1 MSTQTQISEK
11 QLLLDIQ
18 PLIQNGESEKVRDML
33 GNYRPEDIADI
44 FWDLEMD
51 EAKFIIK
58 VVEKEKA
65 VELIRSLDPE
75 IQERFFKGYEA
86 REIADDVVAYL
97 DSDDSVDI
105 LNLLP
110 TRKAEE
116 VLSHLDDQDYAKS
129 LASMLHYD
137 DDIAGGLM
145 AKELVRVK
153 HNWTVSQ
160 CIEEIRKQAEEVESV
175 HAVYVVDEKDFLKGV
190 VSLKDIVLSKAH
202 TSVIEITNTEL
213 ISVNAYATGEEVARL
228 MNKYDLITIPVVDSM
243 NRLIG
248 RITIDDVVDFIKE
261 EADKD
266 FQLQAGLSESV
277 ESEDKVLILSRARL
291 PWLMVG
297 LLGGLGSSMLV
308 SNFEGDIS
316 HLPQMAFF
324 MPVVAAMGGNAGVQ
338 SSAIIVQGLANNT
351 LKSRNIIPKLA
362 KEFTVSLINGLV
374 CSAVLLMFNVLIGH
388 SYDLSMVVSIALI
401 TVIIFASLLGTITPL
416 ILERFRIDPALATGP
431 FITTTNDVIGLGV
444 YFMLGRILLGV

>member
-1 MSTQTQISEK
+1 MSNQVSEK
-11 QLLLDIQ
+11 QLLLQIL
-18 PLIQNGESEKVRDML
+18 PLIENQEAEAVRL
-33 GNYRPEDIADI
+33 LLEAYRPEDIADI
-44 FWDLEMD
+44 FWDIELD

-58 VVEKEKA
+58 VVGQEEA
-65 VELIRSLDPE
+65 VEIIRSLDE
-75 IQERFFKGYEA
+75 ELQERFFKGYA
-86 REIADDVVAYL
+86 AKEIADDVVSFL

-116 VLSHLDDQDYAKS
+116 VLSYLEDQEYAKN

-145 AKELVRVK
+145 AKELVQVK

-160 CIEEIRKQAEEVESV
+160 CIEEIRLQAEEVDSV
-175 HAVYVVDEKDFLKGV
+175 HAVYVVDDKNILKGV

-202 TSVIEITNTEL
+202 TSVIEITNTEF
-213 ISVNAYATGEEVARL
+213 IAVNAYATGEEVARL
-228 MNKYDLITIPVVDSM
+228 MNKYDLITIPVIDSM

-266 FQLQAGLSESV
+266 FQLQAGLSDSV
-277 ESEDKVLILSRARL
+277 VSEDKVLILSKARL

-297 LLGGLGSSMLV
+297 LMGGLGSSMLV
-308 SNFEGDIS
+308 SNFETDIS

-351 LKSRNIIPKLA
+351 LKSKNIMPKLA

-374 CSAVLLMFNVLIGH
+374 CSALLLMFNLFIGH
-388 SYDLSMVVSIALI
+388 DYDLSIVVSIALI

-416 ILERFRIDPALATGP
+416 ILEKFKIDPALATGP
-431 FITTTNDVIGLGV
+431 FVTTINDIIGLTV
-444 YFMLGRILLGV
+444 YFSLGRILLGA

>member
-1 MSTQTQISEK
+1 MSNQVSEK
-11 QLLLDIQ
+11 QLLLQIQ
-18 PLIQNGESEKVRDML
+18 PLIENHEAEAVRL
-33 GNYRPEDIADI
+33 LLEAYRPEDIADI
-44 FWDLEMD
+44 FWDIELD

-58 VVEKEKA
+58 VVGQKEA
-65 VELIRSLDPE
+65 VEIIRSLDE
-75 IQERFFKGYEA
+75 ELQERFFKGYTSK
-86 REIADDVVAYL
+86 EIADDVVSYL

-116 VLSHLDDQDYAKS
+116 VLSYLDDLDYAKN
-129 LASMLHYD
+129 LAAMLHYD
-137 DDIAGGLM
+137 DDVAGGLM
-145 AKELVRVK
+145 AKELVQVK

-160 CIEEIRKQAEEVESV
+160 CIEEIRLQAEEVDSV
-175 HAVYVVDEKDFLKGV
+175 HAVYVVDDKNILNGV

-202 TSVIEITNTEL
+202 TSVIEITNTEF
-213 ISVNAYATGEEVARL
+213 IAVNAYATGEEVARL
-228 MNKYDLITIPVVDSM
+228 MNKYDLITIPVIDSM

-266 FQLQAGLSESV
+266 FQLQAGLSDSV
-277 ESEDKVLILSRARL
+277 VSEDKVLILSKARL

-297 LLGGLGSSMLV
+297 LIGGLGSSMLV
-308 SNFEGDIS
+308 SNFETDIS

-351 LKSRNIIPKLA
+351 LKSKNILPKLA
-362 KEFTVSLINGLV
+362 KEFTVSLINGLA
-374 CSAVLLMFNVLIGH
+374 CSALLLMFNLIIGH
-388 SYDLSMVVSIALI
+388 NYDLSIVVSIALI

-416 ILERFRIDPALATGP
+416 ILEKFKIDPALATGP
-431 FITTTNDVIGLGV
+431 FVTTINDIIGLTV
-444 YFMLGRILLGV
+444 YFSLGRILLGA

>member
-1 MSTQTQISEK
+1 MSTQVSEK
-11 QLLLDIQ
+11 QLLLQIQ
-18 PLIQNGESEKVRDML
+18 PLIENQEAEAVRL
-33 GNYRPEDIADI
+33 LLEAYRPEDIAEI
-44 FWDLEMD
+44 FWDIELD

-58 VVEKEKA
+58 VVGQEEA
-65 VELIRSLDPE
+65 VEIIRSLDE
-75 IQERFFKGYEA
+75 ELQERFFKGCDA
-86 REIADDVVAYL
+86 KEIADDVVSYL

-116 VLSHLDDQDYAKS
+116 VLSYLDDQDYAKN
-129 LASMLHYD
+129 LAAMLHYD
-137 DDIAGGLM
+137 DDVAGGLM
-145 AKELVRVK
+145 AKELVQVK

-160 CIEEIRKQAEEVESV
+160 CIEEIRLQAEEVDSV
-175 HAVYVVDEKDFLKGV
+175 HAVYVVDDKNILKGV

-202 TSVIEITNTEL
+202 TSVIEITNTEF
-213 ISVNAYATGEEVARL
+213 IAVNAYATGEEVARL
-228 MNKYDLITIPVVDSM
+228 MNKYDLITIPVIDSM

-266 FQLQAGLSESV
+266 FQLQAGLSDSV
-277 ESEDKVLILSRARL
+277 VSEDKVLILSRARL

-297 LLGGLGSSMLV
+297 LMGGLGSSMLV
-308 SNFEGDIS
+308 SNFETDIS

-351 LKSRNIIPKLA
+351 LKSKNIMPKLA

-374 CSAVLLMFNVLIGH
+374 CSALLLLFNLLVGH
-388 SYDLSMVVSIALI
+388 HYNLSLVVSIALI

-416 ILERFRIDPALATGP
+416 ILEKFNIDPALATGP
-431 FITTTNDVIGLGV
+431 FVTTTNDIIGLTV
-444 YFMLGRILLGV
+444 YFSLGRMLLGA

>member
-1 MSTQTQISEK
+1 MSTQVSEK
-11 QLLLDIQ
+11 QLLLQIQ
-18 PLIQNGESEKVRDML
+18 PLIENQEAEAVRML
-33 GNYRPEDIADI
+33 LEAYRPEDIADI
-44 FWDLEMD
+44 FWDIELD

-58 VVEKEKA
+58 VVGQEEA
-65 VELIRSLDPE
+65 VEIIRSLDE
-75 IQERFFKGYEA
+75 ELQERFFKGYDA
-86 REIADDVVAYL
+86 KEIADDVVSYL

-116 VLSHLDDQDYAKS
+116 VLSYLDDQDYAKN
-129 LASMLHYD
+129 LAAMLHYD
-137 DDIAGGLM
+137 DDVAGGLM
-145 AKELVRVK
+145 AKELVQVK

-160 CIEEIRKQAEEVESV
+160 CIEEIRLQAEEVDSV
-175 HAVYVVDEKDFLKGV
+175 HAVYVVDDKNILKGV

-202 TSVIEITNTEL
+202 TSVIEITNTEF
-213 ISVNAYATGEEVARL
+213 IAVNAYATGEEVARL
-228 MNKYDLITIPVVDSM
+228 MNKYDLITIPVIDSM

-266 FQLQAGLSESV
+266 FQLQAGLSDSV
-277 ESEDKVLILSRARL
+277 VSEDKVLILSRARL

-297 LLGGLGSSMLV
+297 LMGGLGSSMLV
-308 SNFEGDIS
+308 SNFETDIS

-351 LKSRNIIPKLA
+351 LKSKNIMPKLA

-374 CSAVLLMFNVLIGH
+374 CSALLLMFNLLVGH
-388 SYDLSMVVSIALI
+388 HYNLSLVVSIALI

-416 ILERFRIDPALATGP
+416 ILEKFNIDPALATGP
-431 FITTTNDVIGLGV
+431 FVTTTNDIIGLTV
-444 YFMLGRILLGV
+444 YFSLGRMLLGA

>member
-1 MSTQTQISEK
+1 MSTQISEK
-11 QLLLDIQ
+11 ELLLRLK
-18 PLIQNGESEKVRDML
+18 PLLESSDSEGAVEILED
-33 GNYRPEDIADI
+33 YRPEDISDI
-44 FWDLEMD
+44 FWDIELD
-51 EAKFIIK
+51 EAKFLIK
-58 VVEKEKA
+58 ILDKQKA
-65 VELIRSLDPE
+65 VEVIRSLDPDL
-75 IQERFFKGYEA
+75 QERLFKGYES
-86 REIADDVVAYL
+86 REIADDVVSYL

-116 VLSHLDDQDYAKS
+116 VLSFIDDQDYAKN
-129 LASMLHYD
+129 LAAMLHYD

-145 AKELVRVK
+145 AKELVQVK

-175 HAVYVVDEKDFLKGV
+175 HAVYVTDDRNILKGV
-190 VSLKDIVLSKAH
+190 VSLKDIVLAKAH
-202 TSVIEITNTEL
+202 TSVIEITNTEF
-213 ISVNAYATGEEVARL
+213 IAINAYATGEEVARL
-228 MNKYDLITIPVVDSM
+228 MNKYDLITIPVIDSM

-297 LLGGLGSSMLV
+297 LAGGLGSSMLV
-308 SNFEGDIS
+308 SNFESDIAG
-316 HLPQMAFF
+316 LPQMAFF

-351 LKSRNIIPKLA
+351 LKSKDITPKLA

-374 CSAVLLMFNVLIGH
+374 CSAILLLFNVLVGH
-388 SYDLSMVVSIALI
+388 GYDLSMVVSIALI
-401 TVIIFASLLGTITPL
+401 SVIIFASLLGTITPL
-416 ILERFRIDPALATGP
+416 ILERFKVDPALATGP

-444 YFMLGRILLGV
+444 YFTLGRLLLGA

>member
-1 MSTQTQISEK
+1 MSTQVSEK
-11 QLLLDIQ
+11 QLLLQIQ
-18 PLIQNGESEKVRDML
+18 PLIENQEAEAVRL
-33 GNYRPEDIADI
+33 LLEAYRPEDIAEI
-44 FWDLEMD
+44 FWDIELD

-58 VVEKEKA
+58 VVGQEEA
-65 VELIRSLDPE
+65 VEIIRSLDE
-75 IQERFFKGYEA
+75 ELQERFFKGYDA
-86 REIADDVVAYL
+86 KEIADDVVSYL

-116 VLSHLDDQDYAKS
+116 VLSYLDDQDYAKN
-129 LASMLHYD
+129 LAAMLHYD
-137 DDIAGGLM
+137 DDVAGGLM
-145 AKELVRVK
+145 AKELVQVK

-160 CIEEIRKQAEEVESV
+160 CIEEIRLQAEEVDSV
-175 HAVYVVDEKDFLKGV
+175 HAVYVVDDKNILKGV

-202 TSVIEITNTEL
+202 TSVIEITNTEF
-213 ISVNAYATGEEVARL
+213 IAVNAYATGEEVARL
-228 MNKYDLITIPVVDSM
+228 MNKYDLITIPVIDSM

-266 FQLQAGLSESV
+266 FQLQAGLSDSV
-277 ESEDKVLILSRARL
+277 VSEDKVLILSRARL

-297 LLGGLGSSMLV
+297 LMGGLGSSMLV
-308 SNFEGDIS
+308 SNFETDIS

-351 LKSRNIIPKLA
+351 LKSKNIMPKLA

-374 CSAVLLMFNVLIGH
+374 CSALLLLFNLLVGH
-388 SYDLSMVVSIALI
+388 HYNLSLVVSIALI

-416 ILERFRIDPALATGP
+416 ILEKFNIDPALATGP
-431 FITTTNDVIGLGV
+431 FVTTTNDIIGLTV
-444 YFMLGRILLGV
+444 YFSLGRMLLGA

>member
-1 MSTQTQISEK
+1 MNSQVSEK
-11 QLLLDIQ
+11 LLLQIQ
-18 PLIQNGESEKVRDML
+18 PLIGSHDSEGARLILDE
-33 GNYRPEDIADI
+33 YRPEDIADI
-44 FWDLEMD
+44 FWDIELD

-58 VVEKEKA
+58 VVGQEEA
-65 VELIRSLDPE
+65 VEIIRSLDE
-75 IQERFFKGYEA
+75 ELQERFFKGYDA
-86 REIADDVVAYL
+86 KEIADDVVSYL

-116 VLSHLDDQDYAKS
+116 VLSYLDDQDYAKN
-129 LASMLHYD
+129 LAAMLHYD
-137 DDIAGGLM
+137 DDVAGGLM
-145 AKELVRVK
+145 AKELVQVK

-160 CIEEIRKQAEEVESV
+160 CIEEIRLQAEEVESV
-175 HAVYVVDEKDFLKGV
+175 HAVYVVDDKNILKGV

-202 TSVIEITNTEL
+202 TSVIEITNTEF
-213 ISVNAYATGEEVARL
+213 IAVNAYATGEEVARL
-228 MNKYDLITIPVVDSM
+228 MNKYDLITIPVIDSM

-266 FQLQAGLSESV
+266 FQLQAGLSDSV
-277 ESEDKVLILSRARL
+277 VSEDKVLILSKARL

-297 LLGGLGSSMLV
+297 LMGGLGSSMLV
-308 SNFEGDIS
+308 SNFETDIS
-316 HLPQMAFF
+316 NLPQMAFF

-351 LKSRNIIPKLA
+351 LKSKNIMPKLA

-374 CSAVLLMFNVLIGH
+374 CSALLLMFNLIIGH
-388 SYDLSMVVSIALI
+388 GYDLSIVVSIALI
-401 TVIIFASLLGTITPL
+401 TVIIFASLLGTVTPL
-416 ILERFRIDPALATGP
+416 ILEKFKIDPALATGP
-431 FITTTNDVIGLGV
+431 FVTTTNDIIGLTV
-444 YFMLGRILLGV
+444 YFSLGRILLGA

>member
-1 MSTQTQISEK
+1 MSTQISEK
-11 QLLLDIQ
+11 ELLLRLK
-18 PLIQNGESEKVRDML
+18 PLLEISDADAALEILEE
-33 GNYRPEDIADI
+33 YRPEDIAEI
-44 FWDLEMD
+44 FWDIELD
-51 EAKFIIK
+51 EAKFLIK
-58 VVEKEKA
+58 ILDKLKA
-65 VELIRSLDPE
+65 VEIIRSLDPDL
-75 IQERFFKGYEA
+75 QERLFKGYEP
-86 REIADDVVAYL
+86 REIAEDVVSYL

-110 TRKAEE
+110 TRKAED
-116 VLSHLDDQDYAKS
+116 VLSYIDDQDYAKN
-129 LASMLHYD
+129 LAAMLHYD

-145 AKELVRVK
+145 AKELVQVK

-160 CIEEIRKQAEEVESV
+160 CIEEIRQQAEEVDSV
-175 HAVYVVDEKDFLKGV
+175 HAVYVTDEKNVLKGV
-190 VSLKDIVLSKAH
+190 VSLKDIVLAKAH
-202 TSVIEITNTEL
+202 TSVIEITNTEF
-213 ISVNAYATGEEVARL
+213 IAVNAYATGEEVARL
-228 MNKYDLITIPVVDSM
+228 MNKYDLITIPVIDSM

-297 LLGGLGSSMLV
+297 LIGGLGSSMLV
-308 SNFEGDIS
+308 SNFETDIKG
-316 HLPQMAFF
+316 LPQMAFF

-351 LKSRNIIPKLA
+351 LKSKNILPKLG

-374 CSAVLLMFNVLIGH
+374 CSALLLMFNVLVGH
-388 SYDLSMVVSIALI
+388 GYDLSMVVSIALI

-416 ILERFRIDPALATGP
+416 ILERFKVDPALATGP

-444 YFMLGRILLGV
+444 YFTLGRLLLGA

>member
-1 MSTQTQISEK
+1 MTAQVSEK
-11 QLLLDIQ
+11 QLLLELQ
-18 PLIQNGESEKVRDML
+18 PLILQNDAESVRAVLEK
-33 GNYRPEDIADI
+33 YRPEDVADI
-44 FWDLEMD
+44 FWDIELD
-51 EAKFIIK
+51 EAKYLIK
-58 VVEKEKA
+58 VIDKDHA
-65 VELIRSLDPE
+65 VEIIRSLDSE
-75 IQERFFKGYEA
+75 LQERLFKGYTSQ
-86 REIADDVVAYL
+86 EIADDVINYL
-97 DSDDSVDI
+97 ESDDSVDI

-110 TRKAEE
+110 IRKAEE
-116 VLSHLDDQDYAKS
+116 VLSFVNDQDYANS
-129 LASMLHYD
+129 LAAMLHYD

-145 AKELVRVK
+145 AKELVQVK

-175 HAVYVVDEKDFLKGV
+175 HAVYVVDERNILKGV

-202 TSVIEITNTEL
+202 TSVIEITKTEF

-291 PWLMVG
+291 PWLMIG
-297 LLGGLGSSMLV
+297 LFGGLGSSMIV
-308 SNFEGDIS
+308 SNYEGAIA

-351 LKSRNIIPKLA
+351 LKSKNILPKLA
-362 KEFTVSLINGLV
+362 KEFTVSMINGLV
-374 CSAVLLMFNVLIGH
+374 CSALLLFFNLVIGH
-388 SYDLSMVVSIALI
+388 GYDLSLVVSIALI

-416 ILERFRIDPALATGP
+416 ILERLKIDPALATGP
-431 FITTTNDVIGLGV
+431 FITTTNDVIGLTV
-444 YFMLGRILLGV
+444 YFTLGRLLLGV

>member
-1 MSTQTQISEK
+1 MSTQISEK
-11 QLLLDIQ
+11 QLLNDILPFIQEANATGAGEVLD
-18 PLIQNGESEKVRDML
+18 NH
-33 GNYRPEDIADI
+33 RPEDIADI
-44 FWDLEMD
+44 FWDLEPD
-51 EAKFIIK
+51 EAKFLVKAIQD
-58 VVEKEKA
+58 KEKA
-65 VELIRSLDPE
+65 VDVIRSLDE
-75 IQERFFKGYEA
+75 ELQEKLFKAYDA
-86 REIADDVVAYL
+86 AEIAEDVVAYL

-110 TRKAEE
+110 TQKAEE
-116 VLSHLDDQDYAKS
+116 VLSHLDDQDYAKN
-129 LASMLHYD
+129 LASMLHYA

-145 AKELVRVK
+145 AKELVQVR

-160 CIEEIRKQAEEVESV
+160 CIEEIRKQAEEVQSV
-175 HAVYVVDEKDFLKGV
+175 HTVYVVDEKNVLKGV
-190 VSLKDIVLSKAH
+190 VSLKNIVLTKPHA
-202 TSVIEITNTEL
+202 SVIEITNTEP
-213 ISVNAYATGEEVARL
+213 ISVNAYATGEEVAGL
-228 MNKYDLITIPVVDSM
+228 MTKYDLIAIPVVDSM

-248 RITIDDVVDFIKE
+248 RITIDDMVDFIRE

-266 FQLQAGLSESV
+266 FQLQAGLSENV

-297 LLGGLGSSMLV
+297 LIGGLGSSMLV

-316 HLPQMAFF
+316 RLPQIAFF

-351 LKSRNIIPKLA
+351 LKSKNIMPKLA
-362 KEFTVSLINGLV
+362 KEFTVSLINGLA
-374 CSAVLLMFNVLIGH
+374 CSAILLLFNVVLGH
-388 SYDLSMVVSIALI
+388 GYDLSMVVSIALI

-416 ILERFRIDPALATGP
+416 ILERLKIDPALATGP

-444 YFMLGRILLGV
+444 YFLLGRLLLGTF

>member
-1 MSTQTQISEK
+1 MSNQVSEK
-11 QLLLDIQ
+11 QLLLQIL
-18 PLIQNGESEKVRDML
+18 PLIENQEAEAVRL
-33 GNYRPEDIADI
+33 LLEAYRPEDIADI
-44 FWDLEMD
+44 FWDIELD

-58 VVEKEKA
+58 VVGQEEA
-65 VELIRSLDPE
+65 VEIIRSLDE
-75 IQERFFKGYEA
+75 ELQERFFKGYA
-86 REIADDVVAYL
+86 AKEIADDVVSFL

-116 VLSHLDDQDYAKS
+116 VLSYLEDQEYAKN

-145 AKELVRVK
+145 AKELVQVK

-160 CIEEIRKQAEEVESV
+160 CIEEIRLQAEEVDSV
-175 HAVYVVDEKDFLKGV
+175 HAVYVVDDKNILKGV

-202 TSVIEITNTEL
+202 TSVIEITNTEF
-213 ISVNAYATGEEVARL
+213 IAVNAYATGEEVARL
-228 MNKYDLITIPVVDSM
+228 MNKYDLITIPVIDSM

-266 FQLQAGLSESV
+266 FQLQAGLSDSV
-277 ESEDKVLILSRARL
+277 VSEDKVLILSKARL

-297 LLGGLGSSMLV
+297 LMGGLGSSMLV
-308 SNFEGDIS
+308 SNFETDIS

-351 LKSRNIIPKLA
+351 LKSKNIMPKLA

-374 CSAVLLMFNVLIGH
+374 CSALLLMFNLFIGH
-388 SYDLSMVVSIALI
+388 HYDLSIVVSIALI

-416 ILERFRIDPALATGP
+416 ILEKFKIDPALATGP
-431 FITTTNDVIGLGV
+431 FVTTINDIIGLTV
-444 YFMLGRILLGV
+444 YFSLGRILLGA